1 MAVCRLRADGA
12 VLLGGRGWPPV
23 RREHVDG
30 HRAFPRDGPGVV
42 GAVLPKDRPTFVDDP
57 RGEDPLL
64 VSPRSGP
71 FSRQDVSRHEFE
83 EIDRSARRRRADV
96 AAEDHGSDGRGCEDG
111 VWEANE
117 SGLPSVWRSQRGA
130 SVVPITRT
138 PRPFSPPPSRPPLSL
153 SPPRTK
159 EATGAGAGTA
169 RGKQA
174 RAASPLFGALSSAP
188 PSFLPPALPVLF
200 RAPHQDRPSP
210 QPQPPQ
216 PQPPQDPPL

>member
-1 MAVCRLRADGA
+1 M
-12 VLLGGRGWPPV
+12 GGPGWPPV

-42 GAVLPKDRPTFVDDP
+42 GAVLPKDLPTFVDDP

-71 FSRQDVSRHEFE
+71 FSRQDVPRHEFE

-96 AAEDHGSDGRGCEDG
+96 AAEDHGSDGRGCGDG
-111 VWEANE
+111 AWEASE

-138 PRPFSPPPSRPPLSL
+138 PRPFHPPHQGRPSPFRRRGPRKRRARVRGRRAGSKRERPPLSL
-153 SPPRTK
+153 ALSARRRRRSYHPHSPSFFAPLIK
-159 EATGAGAGTA
+159 GGGLGAG
-169 RGKQA
+169 
-174 RAASPLFGALSSAP
+174 SAEDCV
-188 PSFLPPALPVLF
+188 ATEGC
-200 RAPHQDRPSP
+200 
-210 QPQPPQ
+210 
-216 PQPPQDPPL
+216 